1 MGARACWAS
10 GGKKV
15 AWEGER
21 AITAAWVGWA
31 EIKGRFIIGF
41 KFRISMNF
49 IFWQGFENLYK
60 EI

>member
-1 MGARACWAS
+1 MHHGCT
-10 GGKKV
+10 GLLGQQGKKV

-41 KFRISMNF
+41 KF
-49 IFWQGFENLYK
+49 
-60 EI
+60 